1 MTFQRF
7 LFLLPAAAFAGL
19 LGYFVAAL
27 FVAEKRDPSELPSA
41 MIDQPAPDFAL
52 TGLGDKPGFARADI
66 AGQVVLVN
74 FFASWCVPCKLEH
87 PLLTRLAA
95 KAGIPLFGIDYKDK
109 PEDAQRFLREFG
121 SPFRAVGVDRDGRL
135 GIDFGITGVPE
146 TFLIDKSGKIR
157 FRRAMP
163 LTPEAIERDILPL
176 VKALQQS

>member
-1 MTFQRF
+1 MPLRRL

-27 FVAEKRDPSELPSA
+27 LNAERRDPSELPSA
-41 MIDQPAPDFAL
+41 MLDQPAPDFAL
-52 TGLGDKPGFARADI
+52 EGLGDKPGFARGDL

-74 FFASWCVPCKLEH
+74 FFASWCLPCKAEH

-95 KAGIPLFGIDYKDK
+95 AAGVPLYGVDYKDK
-109 PEDAQRFLREFG
+109 PADAERFLGQYG
-121 SPFRAVGVDRDGRL
+121 SPFRAVGVDPGGRL

-157 FRRAMP
+157 FHRAQP
-163 LTPEAIERDILPL
+163 LTPEAIDKEILPL
-176 VKALQQS
+176 IRALQQS

>member
-41 MIDQPAPDFAL
+41 MIDQPAPDFTL

-121 SPFRAVGVDRDGRL
+121 SPFRGVGVDRDGRL